1 MSSTSSPDNSSR
13 VEAVVLEKSGQ
24 PVIDKAGEKI
34 KTIVVDNFPAL
45 GKLTALRFLEWV
57 QQNPEGV
64 VALPTGKTPEFF
76 IKHVTRFLRNWQD
89 KHVQQAL
96 EESGID
102 FTHKPEMRGLYF
114 VQIDEFYPILPHQ
127 TNSFYHYVNHFYLNG
142 FGFDRNKALLINCAE
157 IGLPSGVTLEEVW
170 PDNHVDLSLRTRG
183 PRNDLERLQK
193 QIIENVDQFCTEY
206 ENRLSQLGGIG
217 FFLGGIGP
225 DGHIGFNV
233 MGSDFHSTTRL
244 MSTNYETQAA
254 SATDLGGIEVSR
266 HRLVITIG
274 LQTIRRNSAC
284 VAIIMAAGGS
294 KAKVVADAIQNER
307 NNRYPATAL
316 QDLPNARFYL
326 TSSAAEFLQ
335 ERQLRLMSTA
345 DKVEDAHMER
355 IIIDLA
361 VTLGKRLKDLTEAN
375 FQTNRFAAALLKK
388 RPESASDMA
397 LLVQSRLIERIERGA
412 MTRTGQIF
420 LHTEPH
426 HDDLMLGYLPAMVR
440 NIRDASNSHYFATLT
455 GGFTAVTNAFMVRH
469 LRNLKNFLDRSIF
482 APMVHDG
489 YFDPANRL
497 GRNRDIW
504 QYLDGLAANDPIK
517 SEEGEARRL
526 LRNLI
531 EIFEESSLDNLRDR
545 IDELI
550 SYFETQYPGKKDL
563 PYIQLLKGMMR
574 EWEAECLWG
583 YFGFDFDSV
592 MHARLG
598 FYQGEIFS
606 EEPTIERDVR
616 PILQVLKR
624 TKPTIVSTTL
634 DPEGAGPDTHYKVM
648 QAITEALKQY
658 EKQEGRSDIEVWGYR
673 NVWYRF
679 HPAEAN
685 IYVPVSLN
693 MFSVLDSAFKHAFV
707 SQRDA
712 SFPSYEHD
720 GPFSELAQKI
730 QVEQYSKLKT
740 CLGREFFYEH
750 ASPLIR
756 ATRGLVFL
764 KSMSLKEFYAHSREL
779 QRRTENV

>member
-1 MSSTSSPDNSSR
+1 MSSAPSPENSSR
-13 VEAVVLEKSGQ
+13 VEAVALEKSGQ
-24 PVIDKAGEKI
+24 PLIDQSSEKI

-57 QQNPEGV
+57 QANPEGV

-76 IKHVTRFLRNWQD
+76 IKHVTRFLKNWQD
-89 KHVQQAL
+89 KHVQQEL
-96 EESGID
+96 EEGCID
-102 FTHKPEMRGLYF
+102 RSRKPEMGGLSF

-142 FGFDRNKALLINCAE
+142 FGFDRNKALLINCSE

-170 PDNHVDLSLRTRG
+170 PDHRVDLSLRTRG

-193 QIIENVDQFCTEY
+193 QALENVDQFCTEY
-206 ENRLSQLGGIG
+206 ENRLSHLGGIG

-225 DGHIGFNV
+225 DGHIGFNI

-244 MSTNYETQAA
+244 MPTNYETQAA

-266 HRLVITIG
+266 QRLVITIG
-274 LQTIRRNSAC
+274 LQTIRRNPDC

-294 KAKVVADAIQNER
+294 KAKVVAAAIQNER
-307 NNRYPATAL
+307 NNRYPGSSL

-335 ERQLRLMSTA
+335 ERQFRLMSASGT
-345 DKVEDAHMER
+345 VEDAHMER

-361 VTLGKRLKDLTEAN
+361 VTLNKRLKDLVEAD
-375 FQTNRFAAALLKK
+375 FQTNRFAAELLKK
-388 RPESASDMA
+388 RPESFHDLAM
-397 LLVQSRLIERIERGA
+397 LVQTRLIERIEAGA
-412 MTRTGQIF
+412 KTRTEQIF

-469 LRNLKNFLDRSIF
+469 LRNLKSFLDRSIF
-482 APMVHDG
+482 APLVRAD

-583 YFGFDFDSV
+583 YFGFDSNSV
-592 MHARLG
+592 MHVRLG
-598 FYQGEIFS
+598 FYRGEIFS

-616 PILQVLKR
+616 PILQVLKQ

-658 EKQEGRSDIEVWGYR
+658 EKQEDRSDIEVWGYR

-750 ASPLIR
+750 SSPLIR